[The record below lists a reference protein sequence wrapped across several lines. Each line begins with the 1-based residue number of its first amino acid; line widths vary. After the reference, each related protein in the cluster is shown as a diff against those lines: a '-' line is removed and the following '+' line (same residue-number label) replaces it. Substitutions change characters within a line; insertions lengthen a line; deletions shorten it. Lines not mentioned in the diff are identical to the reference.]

1 MEVEPAIDRIVA
13 LKRNREKYNTM
24 PALRTLPPLFLVLA
38 LLLPLGAL
46 ADELKDITQ
55 LAQQG
60 QAPQALTRLNAYIA
74 KNPKSVDALFLR
86 GIILTETGKRDEAM
100 KAFVDMTE
108 KYPSLP
114 EPYNNL
120 AVLYAER
127 GEYDKA
133 RKALESAIKTHPSYA
148 TAHENLGD
156 IYARL
161 ASQAYDK
168 ALQLNSGSARPENK
182 LTLIKSLTNAPQSI
196 LLASQSLPGPNFAG
210 TLPLVSTPNN
220 SLAKPLEQPKPVIK
234 NEIPTKP
241 DAPQRPASVVTEIKP
256 TAAKTV
262 DAKPTAAKPGIQ
274 AEATVKPVTPQA
286 PEPSKPTEAAKPQDQ
301 AKPGNSLDELA
312 LEQAVR
318 QWAKA
323 WSDKNVSAYLAS
335 YGAGFK
341 TPDGQSRQDWEKT
354 RKQRISAPAN
364 ILVEISN
371 LRLKQDGDLVRAS
384 FKQSYRAGGTAMRT
398 NKTLVLKKG
407 GNRWLIEQ
415 ELTDR

>member
-1 MEVEPAIDRIVA
+1 
-13 LKRNREKYNTM
+13 
-24 PALRTLPPLFLVLA
+24 
-38 LLLPLGAL
+38 
-46 ADELKDITQ
+46 
-55 LAQQG
+55 
-60 QAPQALTRLNAYIA
+60 LTRLNAYIA

-86 GIILTETGKRDEAM
+86 GIILTDSGKRDEAM
-100 KAFVDMTE
+100 KAFVDLTE

-168 ALQLNSGSARPENK
+168 ALQLDNGSTRPQSK
-182 LTLIKSLTNAPQSI
+182 LALIKTLTTSTPPS
-196 LLASQSLPGPNFAG
+196 LLASQSSPATSFTGAAAPVINLSNGQVR
-210 TLPLVSTPNN
+210 T
-220 SLAKPLEQPKPVIK
+220 LEQTRPVVK
-234 NEIPTKP
+234 YEAQAKP

-256 TAAKTV
+256 PEAKPV
-262 DAKPTAAKPGIQ
+262 DAKPAEAKPAEPKPTAAKPDMQ
-274 AEATVKPVTPQA
+274 AEATVKPVTPKA
-286 PEPSKPTEAAKPQDQ
+286 PEPNKLTETAKPQGQ
-301 AKPGNSLDELA
+301 AKPGTSLDEQA

-323 WSDKNVSAYLAS
+323 WSDKNVPAYLAS

-364 ILVEISN
+364 ISVEISN
-371 LRLKQDGDLVRAS
+371 LRLKQDGELVRAS

-398 NKTLVLKKG
+398 SKTLVLKKG

>member
-1 MEVEPAIDRIVA
+1 
-13 LKRNREKYNTM
+13 M

-38 LLLPLGAL
+38 LLLPLATL

-86 GIILTETGKRDEAM
+86 GIILTDSGKRDEAM

-168 ALQLNSGSARPENK
+168 ALQLDNGSTRPQSK
-182 LTLIKSLTNAPQSI
+182 LALIKTLTTSTPPT
-196 LLASQSLPGPNFAG
+196 LMASQSSTASSVAVAAAPVVNLSNGQVR
-210 TLPLVSTPNN
+210 TLEQTKPVVKYEIP
-220 SLAKPLEQPKPVIK
+220 AKPDNTP
-234 NEIPTKP
+234 
-241 DAPQRPASVVTEIKP
+241 RPASVVTEIKTP
-256 TAAKTV
+256 
-262 DAKPTAAKPGIQ
+262 DAKPPATKPEVQ
-274 AEATVKPVTPQA
+274 AETTPKAA
-286 PEPSKPTEAAKPQDQ
+286 PAAPKAAETSKPAVVAAKPQEQ
-301 AKPGNSLDELA
+301 AKPSSSMDEQA
-312 LEQAVR
+312 IEQAVR

-323 WSDKNVSAYLAS
+323 WSDKNVPAYLAS

-341 TPDGQSRQDWEKT
+341 TPDGQPRQDWEKT
-354 RKQRISAPAN
+354 RKLRISAPAN
-364 ILVEISN
+364 ISVEISN
-371 LRLKQDGDLVRAS
+371 LRLKQDGELVRAS

-398 NKTLVLKKG
+398 SKTLVLKKG

>member
-1 MEVEPAIDRIVA
+1 LEVEPAIDRIVA

-24 PALRTLPPLFLVLA
+24 PALRTLPPLFVTLA
-38 LLLPLGAL
+38 LLLPVAVQ
-46 ADELKDITQ
+46 ADELKDISQ

-60 QAPQALTRLNAYIA
+60 QAPQALTRLNDYIA
-74 KNPKSVDALFLR
+74 KNPKSADALFLR
-86 GIILTETGKRDEAM
+86 GIILTDTGKRDEAM
-100 KAFVDMTE
+100 KAFTEMTE
-108 KYPSLP
+108 KYPALP

-156 IYARL
+156 IYARM

-168 ALQLNSGSARPENK
+168 ALQLDNGNARPQSK
-182 LTLIKSLTNAPQSI
+182 LALIKTLTTSASPTM
-196 LLASQSLPGPNFAG
+196 LASQSTRATSSAAPGAA
-210 TLPLVSTPNN
+210 VIVANN
-220 SLAKPLEQPKPVIK
+220 SQVRVLEQTKPIVNYEVQAKPDNTQK
-234 NEIPTKP
+234 
-241 DAPQRPASVVTEIKP
+241 PASVVTEIKP
-256 TAAKTV
+256 L
-262 DAKPTAAKPGIQ
+262 DAKPAAQKPEVQAEAAAKPLPPKA
-274 AEATVKPVTPQA
+274 AEPSKLAA
-286 PEPSKPTEAAKPQDQ
+286 EPSKPQEQ
-301 AKPGNSLDELA
+301 AKPGSSLDEQA
-312 LEQAVR
+312 IEQAVR

-323 WSDKNVSAYLAS
+323 WSDKNVAAYLAS

-354 RKQRISAPAN
+354 RKQRISAPAS
-364 ILVEISN
+364 ISVEVSN
-371 LRLKQDGDLVRAS
+371 LRLKQEGELVRAS

-398 NKTLVLKKG
+398 SKTLVLKKG
-407 GNRWLIEQ
+407 GTRWLIEQ

>member
-1 MEVEPAIDRIVA
+1 LEVEPAIDRIVA

-24 PALRTLPPLFLVLA
+24 PALRTLPPLFVTLA
-38 LLLPLGAL
+38 LLLPVAVQ
-46 ADELKDITQ
+46 ADELKDISQ

-60 QAPQALTRLNAYIA
+60 QAAQALTRLNDYIA
-74 KNPKSVDALFLR
+74 KNPKSADALFLR
-86 GIILTETGKRDEAM
+86 GIILTDTGKRDEAM
-100 KAFVDMTE
+100 KAFTEMTE
-108 KYPSLP
+108 KYPALP

-156 IYARL
+156 IYARM

-168 ALQLNSGSARPENK
+168 ALQLDNGNARPQSK
-182 LTLIKSLTNAPQSI
+182 LALIKSLTPPI
-196 LLASQSLPGPNFAG
+196 PMLASRSTTASSLGAPSA
-210 TLPLVSTPNN
+210 TVIIANN
-220 SLAKPLEQPKPVIK
+220 GQVRVIEQ
-234 NEIPTKP
+234 TKP
-241 DAPQRPASVVTEIKP
+241 IVKDEVKAQSDSTQKPASVVTEIKP
-256 TAAKTV
+256 LNAKAASSKPEAQAETS
-262 DAKPTAAKPGIQ
+262 AKPVPPK
-274 AEATVKPVTPQA
+274 AT
-286 PEPSKPTEAAKPQDQ
+286 EPSKLAAEQSKPQEQ
-301 AKPGNSLDELA
+301 AKPGSSVDEQA
-312 LEQAVR
+312 IEQAVR

-323 WSDKNVSAYLAS
+323 WSDKNVAAYLES

-354 RKQRISAPAN
+354 RKQRISAPAS
-364 ILVEISN
+364 ISVEVSN
-371 LRLKQDGDLVRAS
+371 LRLKQDGELVRAS

-398 NKTLVLKKG
+398 SKTLVLKKG

>member
-1 MEVEPAIDRIVA
+1 
-13 LKRNREKYNTM
+13 M
-24 PALRTLPPLFLVLA
+24 PALRTLPPLFVTLA
-38 LLLPLGAL
+38 LLLPVAVQ
-46 ADELKDITQ
+46 ADELKDISQ

-60 QAPQALTRLNAYIA
+60 QAPQALTRLNDYIA

-86 GIILTETGKRDEAM
+86 GVILTDTGKRDEAM
-100 KAFVDMTE
+100 KAFADMTE
-108 KYPSLP
+108 KYPALP

-156 IYARL
+156 IYARM

-168 ALQLNSGSARPENK
+168 ALQLDNGNTRPQSK
-182 LTLIKSLTNAPQSI
+182 LALIKSLTPSTPPT
-196 LLASQSLPGPNFAG
+196 LLASQSTTPSNFSGPAPVIISNNG
-210 TLPLVSTPNN
+210 QVRTLEQTKPIVKYEIP
-220 SLAKPLEQPKPVIK
+220 AKPDNAAK
-234 NEIPTKP
+234 
-241 DAPQRPASVVTEIKP
+241 PASVVTELKAP
-256 TAAKTV
+256 
-262 DAKPTAAKPGIQ
+262 DAKPIVPKPDVQAEAAKPVPPK
-274 AEATVKPVTPQA
+274 TL
-286 PEPSKPTEAAKPQDQ
+286 EPSKPAVETVKPKEQEKAGSQMDEQ
-301 AKPGNSLDELA
+301 AI
-312 LEQAVR
+312 EQAVR

-354 RKQRISAPAN
+354 RKQRISAPAS
-364 ILVEISN
+364 ISVEVSN
-371 LRLKQDGDLVRAS
+371 LRLKQDGELVRAS

-398 NKTLVLKKG
+398 NKTLVLRKG

>member
-1 MEVEPAIDRIVA
+1 
-13 LKRNREKYNTM
+13 M
-24 PALRTLPPLFLVLA
+24 PALRTLPPLFVVLA
-38 LLLPLGAL
+38 LILPVAAQ
-46 ADELKDITQ
+46 ADELKDISQ

-60 QAPQALTRLNAYIA
+60 QAPQALTKLNAYIA

-86 GIILTETGKRDEAM
+86 GVILTDTGKRDEAM
-100 KAFVDMTE
+100 KAFTEMTE
-108 KYPSLP
+108 KYPALP

-133 RKALESAIKTHPSYA
+133 RHALESAIKTHPSYA

-156 IYARL
+156 IYARM

-168 ALQLNSGSARPENK
+168 ALQLDNGNTRPQSK
-182 LTLIKSLTNAPQSI
+182 LALIKSLTTSAPPTQ
-196 LLASQSLPGPNFAG
+196 LASQSSSATSVALAPA
-210 TLPLVSTPNN
+210 PLVNLGN
-220 SLAKPLEQPKPVIK
+220 GQVRALEQTKPVVK
-234 NEIPTKP
+234 YETPAKSDNTS
-241 DAPQRPASVVTEIKP
+241 RPASVVTEIKTP
-256 TAAKTV
+256 
-262 DAKPTAAKPGIQ
+262 DAKPAAPKSEMPVETPPQPTPVPPKTAEI
-274 AEATVKPVTPQA
+274 
-286 PEPSKPTEAAKPQDQ
+286 SKPAAEPAKLQDQ
-301 AKPGNSLDELA
+301 AKSGSNLDEQA
-312 LEQAVR
+312 IEQAVR

-323 WSDKNVSAYLAS
+323 WSDKNVAGYLAS

-354 RKQRISAPAN
+354 RRQRISAPAS
-364 ILVEISN
+364 ISVEVSN

-398 NKTLVLKKG
+398 SKTLVLKKG

-415 ELTDR
+415 ELTER

>member
-1 MEVEPAIDRIVA
+1 
-13 LKRNREKYNTM
+13 M
-24 PALRTLPPLFLVLA
+24 PALRTLPPLFVTLA
-38 LLLPLGAL
+38 LLLPVAVQ
-46 ADELKDITQ
+46 ADELKDISQ

-60 QAPQALTRLNAYIA
+60 QAPQALTRLNDYIA
-74 KNPKSVDALFLR
+74 KNPKNADALFLR
-86 GIILTETGKRDEAM
+86 GIILTDTGKRDEAM
-100 KAFVDMTE
+100 KAFTEMTE
-108 KYPSLP
+108 KYPALP

-156 IYARL
+156 IYARM

-168 ALQLNSGSARPENK
+168 ALQLDNGNPRPQSK
-182 LTLIKSLTNAPQSI
+182 LALIKALTPAAAPT
-196 LLASQSLPGPNFAG
+196 LLAGQPAPTSSFSSAAAAVIVNNNGQVR
-210 TLPLVSTPNN
+210 TLEQTRPIVKYEVP
-220 SLAKPLEQPKPVIK
+220 AKPDNTPK
-234 NEIPTKP
+234 
-241 DAPQRPASVVTEIKP
+241 PASVVTEIKTP
-256 TAAKTV
+256 
-262 DAKPTAAKPGIQ
+262 DAKPISPKPEIL
-274 AEATVKPVTPQA
+274 AESAPKPA
-286 PEPSKPTEAAKPQDQ
+286 PAPPKAMETSKPAVEPAKPQEP
-301 AKPGNSLDELA
+301 AKSGNTLDEQA
-312 LEQAVR
+312 IEQAVR

-323 WSDKNVSAYLAS
+323 WSDKNVAAYLAS

-341 TPDGQSRQDWEKT
+341 APDGQSRQDWEKT
-354 RKQRISAPAN
+354 RKQRISAPAS
-364 ILVEISN
+364 ISVEVSN

-398 NKTLVLKKG
+398 SKTLVLKKG

>member
-1 MEVEPAIDRIVA
+1 
-13 LKRNREKYNTM
+13 M
-24 PALRTLPPLFLVLA
+24 PALRTLPPLFVVLA
-38 LLLPLGAL
+38 LLLPAAVQ
-46 ADELKDITQ
+46 ADELKDISQ

-74 KNPKSVDALFLR
+74 KNPASADALFLR
-86 GIILTETGKRDEAM
+86 GIILTDSGKRDEAM
-100 KAFVDMTE
+100 KAFTELTE

-156 IYARL
+156 IYARM

-168 ALQLNSGSARPENK
+168 ALQLDNGNSRSQSK
-182 LTLIKSLTNAPQSI
+182 LALIKSLTPSTPPT
-196 LLASQSLPGPNFAG
+196 LLASQSNMAASVSMPGQIIVTNKNGQTKALEPTVPVVKYDMVG
-210 TLPLVSTPNN
+210 
-220 SLAKPLEQPKPVIK
+220 KPESAQ
-234 NEIPTKP
+234 N
-241 DAPQRPASVVTEIKP
+241 PASVVTEFKP
-256 TAAKTV
+256 QEAKSPETKPQDTKAAESKAPA
-262 DAKPTAAKPGIQ
+262 DAKPSAQAAS
-274 AEATVKPVTPQA
+274 AVKPVPPKVADGGKPAAETP
-286 PEPSKPTEAAKPQDQ
+286 KPQEQ
-301 AKPGNSLDELA
+301 AKAAGNIDEQA
-312 LEQAVR
+312 VEQAVR

-323 WSDKNVSAYLAS
+323 WSDKNVQAYLAS

-354 RKQRISAPAN
+354 RKQRISAPAS
-364 ILVEISN
+364 ISVDISN

-384 FKQSYRAGGTAMRT
+384 FKQSYRAGGNAMRT
-398 NKTLVLKKG
+398 SKTLVLKKG